1 MCAEI
6 LEECVFRKL
15 EDKGGG
21 FPTIRKYLGGSPRRL
36 ARAAGL
42 LAGGGTDFDV
52 EAAPGGDVLG
62 SADGGLTVAGGG
74 LAVEGAGLAVAG
86 GGLADV
92 GDGLA
97 GAGAWWGGG
106 VAADVLGSGTEGSE
120 GESTGSLVASSDCRE
135 EVIICIS
142 TIVLSIFLN
151 FSYKNFSLSRTIV
164 SFSVI
169 SFI

>member
-21 FPTIRKYLGGSPRRL
+21 FPTIRKSLGGSPRRL

-42 LAGGGTDFDV
+42 VAGGGTDFDV

-62 SADGGLTVAGGG
+62 SADGGLTVADG
-74 LAVEGAGLAVAG
+74 GLAVAG